1 MPVICYICG
10 RDFGTAS
17 ITIHIPQCEKKW
29 EVEQQKLPKKNRR
42 SPPSKP
48 LGKKCTCTSNDYK
61 FLLIKD
67 GKKNLGSDLLLI
79 KLFLVIQ
86 LFPEFDRIIKG
97 DLKGQ
102 DLQRVMDDYN
112 KQVIQ
117 KYPKIFRK

>member
-67 GKKNLGSDLLLI
+67 GKNFSFFSWTI
-79 KLFLVIQ
+79 NF
-86 LFPEFDRIIKG
+86 FIIKG
-97 DLKGQ
+97 
-102 DLQRVMDDYN
+102 
-112 KQVIQ
+112 
-117 KYPKIFRK
+117 IFLLS